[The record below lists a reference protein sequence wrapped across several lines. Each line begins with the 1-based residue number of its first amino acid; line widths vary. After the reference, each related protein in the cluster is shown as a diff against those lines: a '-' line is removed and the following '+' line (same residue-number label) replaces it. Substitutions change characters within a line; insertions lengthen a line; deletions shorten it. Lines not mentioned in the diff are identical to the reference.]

1 MRGLIGKREFLTA
14 GLGLAAGLGLTG
26 VGASAQPAPAG
37 VNADGDARQSLKIPH
52 RVAKT
57 TLLFKGPTGFP
68 NALAVMTDAP
78 GGLWIGEQKV
88 SGARLTAQYG
98 VPEPKDLNEA
108 AWLVDWNGKLL
119 KTIMTPSRNTS
130 GIAYGDGCIWMGA
143 NRAPFGIFQINMA
156 GEVVSHRQIPLAG
169 AGDGGGCHGLMYQD
183 GKLWISALRLRG
195 ILRVDPK
202 TWEPEVL
209 IPIDLP
215 ETPRLHATAWDKGS
229 IWLVTGTD
237 SKSWA
242 ESGPGLARYDAT
254 TGDLL
259 ETVSFAPKSA
269 DPHGLVM
276 HDGVLYSCDSGIHPR
291 WKGGESPTTGYV
303 FRIDFI

>member
-1 MRGLIGKREFLTA
+1 M
-14 GLGLAAGLGLTG
+14 AAGYGLTG
-26 VGASAQPAPAG
+26 VVASAQPAPSGASS
-37 VNADGDARQSLKIPH
+37 ALDLRPRAKIAH
-52 RVAKT
+52 RLGKT
-57 TLLFKGPTGFP
+57 TLLFKSPSGFP

-88 SGARLTAQYG
+88 SGAQTVQFG

-143 NRAPFGIFQINMA
+143 NKPPYGIFQINMA
-156 GEVVSHRQIPLAG
+156 GEVISHRQILLAG
-169 AGDGGGCHGLMYQD
+169 GGDGGGCHGLMYQD

-202 TWEPEVL
+202 TWEPEIL

-215 ETPRLHATAWDKGS
+215 ETPRLHATAWDNGS
-229 IWLVTGTD
+229 FGLVTGTD
-237 SKSWA
+237 AKSWE

-254 TGDLL
+254 SGDLL
-259 ETVSFAPKSA
+259 ETVSFLPRSA

-276 HDGVLYSCDSGIHPR
+276 HEGVLYSCDAGIHPG
-291 WKGGESPTTGYV
+291 WKAYASPTTGFI